1 MCAPDCHTGQ
11 LYELI
16 LMPEENSV
24 SFLTVASDSE
34 GCFLQIV
41 GNIPVSATTSYAEAS
56 SEKGNKM
63 T

>member
-1 MCAPDCHTGQ
+1 
-11 LYELI
+11 
-16 LMPEENSV
+16 MPEENSV